1 MRISD
6 WSSDVCSSDLGRHPG
21 FGVQLFAELDLVGAG
36 DMLVFVEILE
46 RLELVQGLLAEENP
60 DQPELLRRR
69 EVEQRRPLGDLVAGG
84 NVPALTAVAIGPV
97 MEGAADIVA
106 DDLAADR
113 SEEHTSELQSL
124 MRISYAVFCF

>member
-6 WSSDVCSSDLGRHPG
+6 WSSDVCSSD
-21 FGVQLFAELDLVGAG
+21 
-36 DMLVFVEILE
+36 
-46 RLELVQGLLAEENP
+46 
-60 DQPELLRRR
+60 LRRR

-106 DDLAADR
+106 DDLAADAEVRAHMLAISGHRPDCTVFSAIDDDAPVPDIATYDLARR
-113 SEEHTSELQSL
+113 SEERRVGKESVRTC
-124 MRISYAVFCF
+124 RTRWAP

>member
-6 WSSDVCSSDLGRHPG
+6 WSSDVCSSD
-21 FGVQLFAELDLVGAG
+21 
-36 DMLVFVEILE
+36 
-46 RLELVQGLLAEENP
+46 
-60 DQPELLRRR
+60 LRRR

-106 DDLAADR
+106 DDLAADAEVR
-113 SEEHTSELQSL
+113 AHMLAISGHRPDCTVFSARTDDAPGPALPTSDLARREEIGRTAGWGRGGQ
-124 MRISYAVFCF
+124 YGW

>member
-1 MRISD
+1 
-6 WSSDVCSSDLGRHPG
+6 
-21 FGVQLFAELDLVGAG
+21 
-36 DMLVFVEILE
+36 MLVFVEILE

-97 MEGAADIVA
+97 MEGAADVVA
-106 DDLAADR
+106 DDLAAEAEVRAHMLAISGPRPDR
-113 SEEHTSELQSL
+113 SEEGRGGKRGGRKCRSMWSE
-124 MRISYAVFCF
+124 YP

>member
-1 MRISD
+1 
-6 WSSDVCSSDLGRHPG
+6 
-21 FGVQLFAELDLVGAG
+21 
-36 DMLVFVEILE
+36 MLVFVEILE

-106 DDLAADR
+106 DDLAADADVRAPMLAISGHRPDCTVFSAIVDEPPR
-113 SEEHTSELQSL
+113 SAE
-124 MRISYAVFCF
+124 RRGGKAVVSQRSTRGAPKQ